1 MDKEIYCI
9 WKESFEFDDPC
20 LSSSERP
27 IFFTTD
33 KDQFNKTWNEIKQK
47 EIEHFNKFK
56 EESVDPDYK
65 ADYTIETNTDDEL
78 TLYMGN
84 WSYRW
89 WKMNYEM
96 DKLYFNI

>member
-1 MDKEIYCI
+1 MNINELYCI

-20 LSSSERP
+20 NSTSERP

-33 KDQFNKTWNEIKQK
+33 KDQFEKTWNEVKQK
-47 EIEHFNKFK
+47 EIDHFNKFK

-65 ADYTIETNTDDEL
+65 ADYTVETNTDDEL
-78 TLYMGN
+78 ELYMGN

-89 WKMNYEM
+89 RKITYELN
-96 DKLYFNI
+96 KLYS

>member
-27 IFFTTD
+27 IFFTNN
-33 KDQFNKTWNEIKQK
+33 KEQFDKTWNEIKQK